1 VKTGPFKNAHKREG
15 GDVKRGAS
23 ESARARFKRQHVKNS
38 MSLLFAFLSVCSVS
52 LLYSCTQPNNRR
64 TTRPPSLL
72 LSPQLILVGLFFGAV
87 KQTQR
92 GRGDIP
98 PRFAHHRWWRGWGER
113 IQRHPSRFASREG
126 LAIDI
131 ENGLNKSRAPEVH

>member
-1 VKTGPFKNAHKREG
+1 MKTGPFKNAHKREG

-87 KQTQR
+87 KQTER

-98 PRFAHHRWWRGWGER
+98 PRFAHHRWWRGWGGENPASSVTIR
-113 IQRHPSRFASREG
+113 QQRGISYRYRKW
-126 LAIDI
+126 I
-131 ENGLNKSRAPEVH
+131 E